1 MNQKANDGS
10 EVGEKDKPLD
20 ANEDIISGTLR
31 VRESWEFSI

>member
-1 MNQKANDGS
+1 MNQRVDGGS

-20 ANEDIISGTLR
+20 ANEDNISGTSS